1 MHRRH
6 DKINIPIELL
16 RSFVAIQE
24 LGSFTK
30 AASALQLTQP
40 AISAQ
45 VKRLQQLVGGEV
57 FSRSGLGV
65 ALTEKGE
72 IVSKYARRILAM
84 NDQIM
89 SLSGA
94 KPHTRHFRV
103 GIPNVYAAH
112 MLCDIVKACQR
123 AEQTDRIQFCC
134 EPSGDLLKSL
144 TSGYLDLAFIVS
156 IAPPH
161 VQTLTKWTEKPVWV
175 CARDFLLSPGTPI
188 PILSWPHAV
197 SDQAAIES
205 LESFGLQYTVA
216 FVASDLAAQLAA
228 LRSGLGFFIFPERVV
243 PPDLKIA
250 REHYLPQL
258 PELPA
263 GLYLR
268 EGLDAKRMSPLIDC
282 LDRVLNPNR
291 TAAGL
296 AAQEHD
302 GHLSPAR
309 QGAA

>member
-30 AASALQLTQP
+30 AATALELTQP

-45 VKRLQQLVGGEV
+45 IKRLQQLVGGEV
-57 FSRSGLGV
+57 FSRSGLGI

-94 KPHTRHFRV
+94 KPHSRHFRI
-103 GIPNVYAAH
+103 GIPNVYAAR
-112 MLCDIVKACQR
+112 MLCDIVKVCGN
-123 AEQTDRIQFCC
+123 AEQTDRMQFCC
-134 EPSGDLLKSL
+134 EPSGDLVKSL
-144 TSGYLDLAFIVS
+144 TSAYLDLAFIVS
-156 IAPPH
+156 VAPPH
-161 VQTLTKWTEKPVWV
+161 AQTIAKWVEKPVWV
-175 CARDFLLSPGTPI
+175 CARDFLLSPGSPI

-197 SDQAAIES
+197 SDQAVIEALES
-205 LESFGLQYTVA
+205 LGLQYTVA
-216 FVASDLAAQLAA
+216 FVASDLAAHLAA
-228 LRSGLGFFIFPERVV
+228 LRSGLGFFVLPERVV
-243 PPDLKIA
+243 PSDLKIA

-258 PELPA
+258 PDLAA

-268 EGLDAKRMSPLIDC
+268 EGLDAKRMAPLIES
-282 LDRVLNPNR
+282 LDSVLNPDR
-291 TAAGL
+291 MPVGAGADDACL
-296 AAQEHD
+296 
-302 GHLSPAR
+302 PKAR
-309 QGAA
+309 KGAA